1 MIYDGSYKRKLFVQN
16 GGKYM
21 NYKKMIIEAI
31 EKVKDEKILKKIYYF
46 VIRILDQDYLVLFIF

>member
-1 MIYDGSYKRKLFVQN
+1 
-16 GGKYM
+16 M

-46 VIRILDQDYLVLFIF
+46 VIRILD